1 MYYWNH
7 QLKRPEAYS
16 LKSEAK
22 NIETKKIF
30 MKQEFTLEIAAD
42 NNFSI
47 LNRIVNVL
55 NRRRVRIKKLIATEN
70 EEDFTRGGAI
80 LLIYTTA
87 DMMEKVKHQLEKCI
101 EIENASYYEGSDRYF
116 LLSERTN
123 KQVA

>member
-1 MYYWNH
+1 
-7 QLKRPEAYS
+7 
-16 LKSEAK
+16 
-22 NIETKKIF
+22 

-55 NRRRVRIKKLIATEN
+55 NRRRVRIKKLIAHEFDG
-70 EEDFTRGGAI
+70 DFHRGGAV

-87 DMMEKVKHQLEKCI
+87 DLVEKVKHQLEKLI
-101 EIENASYYEGSDRYF
+101 EVESANYYEGANLFYE
-116 LLSERTN
+116 LSERTN